1 MLKFI
6 RISSFLICLLS
17 GPLAFLWILSRGI
30 SMFYWFALAVPFLW
44 IVLMTLWFLCLGRP
58 RFLIRLKWSG
68 IVVGILAI
76 AIFAA
81 TKLLKYD
88 GSTSGT
94 SLPKLVWAWSDTD
107 VEISHAH
114 GKAEIISKDI
124 PREVLKQSAGESLRF
139 LGPDSDGVWEDTG
152 FSSDWANNPPVE
164 IWRRPMGYGWSS
176 FSVTGEKA
184 ITLEEIGETEQ
195 ISCFDLFT
203 GERLWEFTYPGLAS
217 LDESDTADGG
227 EGEEG
232 GGEKPGGRMDGKGPR
247 STPTIHEGKVYAY
260 GSVGILICCDLE
272 TGKLIWKKNVIKELK
287 GKVPKWGK
295 SCAPLVMPEHNA
307 VIVSAGDGKG
317 TTLAAFQLASG
328 DPLWVTEGSGS
339 SYSSPVAMTIHDT
352 EQIVSINSK
361 EVVGVRPDDGRVIWK
376 HEWPGNYPKVAQPVR
391 VGASRLLLTAS
402 YGVPSLLIEINRDGD
417 QWTTK
422 ELWTTNR
429 MKTKFSSTVVL
440 GDHAYGLDEG
450 RLASID
456 LETGEKAWKIRGYGF
471 GQLILVGDHL
481 LIQAEQGDL
490 VFGKV
495 GPDGF
500 EETATLEALNS
511 MTWNVPTLA
520 GRLLLLR
527 NDREAVCYLLPEK
540 NHDPST

>member
-1 MLKFI
+1 
-6 RISSFLICLLS
+6 
-17 GPLAFLWILSRGI
+17 
-30 SMFYWFALAVPFLW
+30 
-44 IVLMTLWFLCLGRP
+44 
-58 RFLIRLKWSG
+58 
-68 IVVGILAI
+68 
-76 AIFAA
+76 
-81 TKLLKYD
+81 
-88 GSTSGT
+88 
-94 SLPKLVWAWSDTD
+94 
-107 VEISHAH
+107 
-114 GKAEIISKDI
+114 
-124 PREVLKQSAGESLRF
+124 
-139 LGPDSDGVWEDTG
+139 
-152 FSSDWANNPPVE
+152 
-164 IWRRPMGYGWSS
+164 MGYGWSS

-195 ISCFDLFT
+195 ISCFDVFT

-217 LDESDTADGG
+217 LDESDTAEGG

-232 GGEKPGGRMDGKGPR
+232 GGEKPGVRMDGKGPR

-272 TGKLIWKKNVIKELK
+272 TGKLVWKKNVIKELK

-317 TTLAAFQLASG
+317 TTLAAFQLDSG
-328 DPLWVTEGSGS
+328 DPLWSTEGSGS
-339 SYSSPVAMTIHDT
+339 SYSSPAAMTIHDT

-361 EVVGVRPDDGRVIWK
+361 EVVGVQPDDGRVIWK

-391 VGASRLLLTAS
+391 VGADRLLLTAS

-500 EETATLEALNS
+500 EETATLEALES